1 VRKLEQVLA
10 IVEADRK
17 HSAQM
22 PLLRIW
28 RSGELTVAVDASL
41 QVILWSAAEQAVIGD
56 VSALVNVLSDAERL
70 AAEARKL
77 SHAAPIA

>member
-17 HSAQM
+17 HSAQT

-41 QVILWSAAEQAVIGD
+41 RVILWSAAERAVIGD
-56 VSALVNVLSDAERL
+56 VCALVNMLSEAERF

-77 SHAAPIA
+77 SQAALIA

>member
-1 VRKLEQVLA
+1 MRKLEQVLA

-56 VSALVNVLSDAERL
+56 VSALVNVLSDAERF